1 MDKDIKKQERRIEKV
16 FPKGIEDFS
25 KNSETLLIY
34 KGFLDI
40 NLDFPIEL
48 TGIEDFN
55 WEEFY
60 IFGPGSKR
68 EYEILKKTRPS
79 YTDIY
84 VLNSIDNEY
93 NGHFGLIANVTRKSD
108 KKNFQIPLADLKAID
123 IKTRNY
129 QLLDDYSVWCVN
141 Y

>member
-1 MDKDIKKQERRIEKV
+1 M
-16 FPKGIEDFS
+16 
-25 KNSETLLIY
+25 
-34 KGFLDI
+34 
-40 NLDFPIEL
+40 EL